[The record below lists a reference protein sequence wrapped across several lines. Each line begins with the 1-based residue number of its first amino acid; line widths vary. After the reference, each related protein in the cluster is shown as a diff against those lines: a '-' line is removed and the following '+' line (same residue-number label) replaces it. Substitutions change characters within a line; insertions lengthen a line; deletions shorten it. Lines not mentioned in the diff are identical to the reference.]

1 MIKFLR
7 SSFAGQYAV
16 ILIIAIG
23 LYIPSFIDPVVP
35 DITKTVSGPLYE
47 PLSKILH
54 EFPMI
59 ATIISLVLLLI
70 QAFLFNTILAVN
82 QLITR
87 RSTFGAFVFVLVFSQ
102 SVFQTTIYPFVPA
115 SVFIMI
121 ALYILYRIEDK
132 TENQIDIFNTGLF
145 VSIASLFYLPA
156 ILLIVWIWISL
167 LMSRSGSFRELMIS
181 IVGFFTP
188 YIFLAVFYFMSN
200 SLIKNVLEYNEVPS
214 LFSFSAITVDW
225 HSLVI
230 WVIVTFL
237 LLQSFS
243 LIFSASGEKSSEI
256 RKKKAIANVL
266 FMFSIPSFAFMNQH
280 IIQNGLIL
288 FPIAI
293 LLSYSLSNVKK
304 VLISELL
311 LWCLI
316 IAITLNHFLT
326 YFI

>member
-47 PLSKILH
+47 QLSKILH
-54 EFPMI
+54 EFPLI
-59 ATIISLVLLLI
+59 ATVISLVLLLI

-121 ALYILYRIEDK
+121 ALYVLYRIEDK

-225 HSLVI
+225 YSLVI
-230 WVIVTFL
+230 WVIIIFL

-266 FMFSIPSFAFMNQH
+266 FMFSIPSFAFLNQH